1 MYLNH
6 RLSLSPCTESV
17 TLTVNNHRNT
27 QWIHPDG
34 IVGRTRDRQMDG
46 VTIWIV
52 RIFIKRETERKI
64 NSKKKKEETKEIWKK
79 NDKKERKIK
88 KERKRKKEKKERKRK
103 KGEDKDCMIM
113 RWPLTP
119 SNDVD
124 FWVHLY
130 VIYCFDLSDISIR
143 TDFHESFYNI
153 CVDAILFAYHI
164 PPDDGTFLF
173 LIYNNVIS
181 ETTIRVRLT

>member
-27 QWIHPDG
+27 KWIHPDG

-52 RIFIKRETERKI
+52 RIFNKRETERKI
-64 NSKKKKEETKEIWKK
+64 NSKKKRKKTKINKEKGKK
-79 NDKKERKIK
+79 NDKKE
-88 KERKRKKEKKERKRK
+88 KERKKEK
-103 KGEDKDCMIM
+103 GEDTDCMIM

-130 VIYCFDLSDISIR
+130 VTYCFDLSDISIR

-153 CVDAILFAYHI
+153 CVDAILFAYHF

>member
-52 RIFIKRETERKI
+52 RIFNKRETERKI
-64 NSKKKKEETKEIWKK
+64 NSKKKGRKKRNMEKEWQERKK
-79 NDKKERKIK
+79 NKERKKKKERK
-88 KERKRKKEKKERKRK
+88 ERKKEKER
-103 KGEDKDCMIM
+103 G
-113 RWPLTP
+113 W
-119 SNDVD
+119 
-124 FWVHLY
+124 
-130 VIYCFDLSDISIR
+130 
-143 TDFHESFYNI
+143 
-153 CVDAILFAYHI
+153 
-164 PPDDGTFLF
+164 
-173 LIYNNVIS
+173 
-181 ETTIRVRLT
+181 

>member
-1 MYLNH
+1 M
-6 RLSLSPCTESV
+6 
-17 TLTVNNHRNT
+17 
-27 QWIHPDG
+27 
-34 IVGRTRDRQMDG
+34 TR
-46 VTIWIV
+46 
-52 RIFIKRETERKI
+52 
-64 NSKKKKEETKEIWKK
+64 KK
-79 NDKKERKIK
+79 KKERKIK
-88 KERKRKKEKKERKRK
+88 KERKKDRRKE

-130 VIYCFDLSDISIR
+130 VTYCFDPSDISIR
-143 TDFHESFYNI
+143 TDFNESFYNI
-153 CVDAILFAYHI
+153 CVDSILFAYHF

>member
-52 RIFIKRETERKI
+52 RIFNKRETERKI
-64 NSKKKKEETKEIWKK
+64 NSKKKRKKGRKQRNMEKEWQERKK
-79 NDKKERKIK
+79 NKERKTKKERK
-88 KERKRKKEKKERKRK
+88 KE

-130 VIYCFDLSDISIR
+130 VTYCFDLSDISIR

-153 CVDAILFAYHI
+153 CVDAILFAYHF